1 MDISLFLKGFSL
13 GLAVAA
19 PVGAIGV
26 LCIHR
31 TLTYGRLMGLISGL
45 GAATADG
52 VYGCIA
58 GFGLTIVS
66 NFLVDRLFWFQ
77 AIGGLFLLYL
87 GVTTFGAKPKP
98 ETITE
103 AKSSFSRAYFS
114 TFFLTLTNPL
124 TILSFIGI
132 FAGLGLVNN
141 GGNYQEALI
150 LVLGVFTGSAA
161 WWLFLSFGIDRLQK
175 TFNLRDLR
183 WLNRF
188 SGIGIIT
195 YGILPLWSLMKAIA
209 HS

>member
-31 TLTYGRLMGLISGL
+31 TLTYGRLIGLISGL

-87 GVTTFGAKPKP
+87 GVTTFCAKPKQ

-103 AKSSFSRAYFS
+103 TRSNFSSAYFS

-132 FAGLGLVNN
+132 FAGLGLVNT
-141 GGNYQEALI
+141 GGNYQEALL

-161 WWLFLSFGIDRLQK
+161 WWLCLSFGIDRLQS
-175 TFNLRDLR
+175 TFRLGDLR

-188 SGIGIIT
+188 SGISIIT
-195 YGILPLWSLMKAIA
+195 YGILALWSLMKAIA

>member
-1 MDISLFLKGFSL
+1 MDIFLLLKGFSI

-31 TLTYGRLMGLISGL
+31 TLTDGRSMGLISGL

-87 GVTTFGAKPKP
+87 GVTTFCAKPKQK
-98 ETITE
+98 TIEE
-103 AKSSFSRAYFS
+103 AKSSFFNAYFS

-124 TILSFIGI
+124 TIFSFIGI
-132 FAGLGLVNN
+132 FAGLGLANT
-141 GGNYQEALI
+141 GGNYQEALL
-150 LVLGVFTGSAA
+150 LVFGVFAGSAA
-161 WWLFLSFGIDRLQK
+161 WWLFLSFGIDRLQR
-175 TFNLRDLR
+175 TFNLGDLR
-183 WLNRF
+183 GLNRL

-195 YGILPLWSLMKAIA
+195 YGILALLSVMKAIA